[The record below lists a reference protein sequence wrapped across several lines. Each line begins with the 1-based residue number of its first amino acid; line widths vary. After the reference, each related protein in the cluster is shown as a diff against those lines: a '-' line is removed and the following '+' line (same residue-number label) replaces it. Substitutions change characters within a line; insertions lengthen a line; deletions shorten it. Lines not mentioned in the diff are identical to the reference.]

1 MFISIFHLLQLSM
14 LVALALAI
22 PHKAVEA
29 FPENAG
35 SGDSGKL
42 YLKYKP
48 YLKVEDGCVPFPAV
62 QADGSVR

>member
-1 MFISIFHLLQLSM
+1 M

-22 PHKAVEA
+22 PHKSVEA
-29 FPENAG
+29 FSGNAG

-48 YLKVEDGCVPFPAV
+48 YLKVEDGCVEHISSCP
-62 QADGSVR
+62 S